1 MMVPN
6 SFIPRDPLAGAGG
19 RSAAS
24 LRTMSPVP
32 PGQEPFKEALLEKS
46 FEAHKRTPLDWVVS
60 IAVHAAL
67 VVGIVIIPMMVTQQ
81 LDLTHFQATYLVNP
95 APPGAPPPPPPP
107 GAAAARPQQAP
118 HRPSALQAKLFAP
131 IAIPKTVA
139 HSSAADAASAEAPP
153 IGVEGGVPGGVFGGQ
168 LGGVLGGVLGGGST
182 QPVVPPSPVAVAA
195 PTGPLHV
202 GGDVKPP
209 RAISR
214 PAPVYP
220 LLAKNARIQGVVEIE
235 AIIDEHGNVV
245 QAHVMDGPALLFE
258 AALKAVSLWKYE
270 PTYLNGQP
278 YPVDLM
284 IQVTF
289 NLG

>member
-6 SFIPRDPLAGAGG
+6 IFIPADTETG
-19 RSAAS
+19 RAPKPAN
-24 LRTMSPVP
+24 LRTVSPVP
-32 PGQEPFKEALLEKS
+32 PGQEPFREALLEKS
-46 FEAHKRTPLDWVVS
+46 FEANKRTPLDWVVS

-67 VVGIVIIPMMVTQQ
+67 VAAIVIIPMLVTQQ
-81 LDLTHFQATYLVNP
+81 LDLTNFQATYLINP

-107 GAAAARPQQAP
+107 GVAAARPQPTP
-118 HRPSALQAKLFAP
+118 HRPNVLEAKLFAP

-139 HSSAADAASAEAPP
+139 KPSAADAAPPEALPV
-153 IGVEGGVPGGVFGGQ
+153 GVEGGVAGGIPGGQ
-168 LGGVLGGVLGGGST
+168 LGGVPGGILGGGSS
-182 QPVVPPSPVAVAA
+182 QPVAPPSPVAAA

-202 GGDVKPP
+202 GGSVKPP
-209 RAISR
+209 RAIFK

-220 LLAKNARIQGVVEIE
+220 LIAKDARVQGTVD
-235 AIIDEHGNVV
+235 IDAVIDAQGNVV
-245 QAHVMDGPALLFE
+245 QAHAMDGPGLLIE
-258 AALKAVSLWKYE
+258 AALKAVSQWKYE

-278 YPVDLM
+278 YPVDLV

>member
-6 SFIPRDPLAGAGG
+6 TFIPIDTQAGAAGK
-19 RSAAS
+19 SAH
-24 LRTMSPVP
+24 RTLSPVP

-46 FEAHKRTPLDWVVS
+46 FEANKRNPLDWVLS
-60 IAVHAAL
+60 IALQAAL
-67 VVGIVIIPMMVTQQ
+67 VAAIVIIPMLVTQQ

-107 GAAAARPQQAP
+107 GALAARPQQAP
-118 HRPSALQAKLFAP
+118 HRPNVLEAKLFAP

-139 HSSAADAASAEAPP
+139 RPSADDAAPAEAPP
-153 IGVEGGVPGGVFGGQ
+153 VGVEGGVAGGVFGGQ
-168 LGGVLGGVLGGGST
+168 LGGVLGGVLGGGSP

-209 RAISR
+209 RVIFK
-214 PAPVYP
+214 PAPLYP
-220 LLAKNARIQGVVEIE
+220 RIAKDARVQGTVDIE
-235 AIIDEHGNVV
+235 AIIDAQGNVV
-245 QAHVMDGPALLFE
+245 QAHAMDGPGLLIE
-258 AALKAVSLWKYE
+258 AALKAVSQWKYE

-278 YPVDLM
+278 YPVDLV